1 MGRKARGAA
10 KEKREPAH
18 KIDGDGMEL
27 TAEDGQTTGGTL
39 PSTTAAIVVDA
50 EGQSAPEAPV
60 ASAEYDAKGRPYLE
74 SEKWQKMG
82 GTGDDTPGVFARIF
96 SGLYGDLPMS
106 DRLRVAWLAGTLF
119 FIIGGYWLLRSLK
132 DPIVATIVGVDFI
145 PRCKM
150 LSLVVVF
157 SLVFVYNKL
166 VDIFPKHQLFY
177 IIGAFYFATFSA
189 IAIALA
195 DPVIG
200 VQNKN
205 ASPTRLIGWI
215 SYCAIESF
223 GSICVS
229 LFWAFVNSSVNV
241 ETAKSA
247 FGLIIAGANLGSIM
261 GPTLAVTKADWG
273 LPRLYGCGALC
284 MGLMVLMVW
293 GYVRKFGVE
302 PSLMKANSKKK
313 GAGVLEGFQLF
324 LKYDYIKGIFAMSC
338 LFMVEVTILDYT
350 MKKLANDEFAA
361 LHPGDQDSATRA
373 FVAFTGMFGQ
383 VTNTISFGFS
393 LLGTSMVIRRLGLK
407 TTLLA
412 FPCMC
417 LAVVIMVMAFPQ
429 LYVVFLALI
438 LLKGFSYSLNNP
450 CKEILYQPTNSA
462 VKFKSKSWIDI
473 FGARM
478 SKAGGSLV
486 TDAFSS
492 SIPGLIHVGGSV
504 AAGGAAFLIW
514 VAWVMGRK
522 FDHLMETGEVIGGD
536 GESTEPTLEALAASE
551 EAADAQEAADT
562 SCGVLEEGQADEAF
576 LGEEGGAAGERSES
590 KNSVDL

>member
-1 MGRKARGAA
+1 MRRAA
-10 KEKREPAH
+10 E
-18 KIDGDGMEL
+18 
-27 TAEDGQTTGGTL
+27 Q
-39 PSTTAAIVVDA
+39 
-50 EGQSAPEAPV
+50 
-60 ASAEYDAKGRPYLE
+60 
-74 SEKWQKMG
+74 
-82 GTGDDTPGVFARIF
+82 
-96 SGLYGDLPMS
+96 
-106 DRLRVAWLAGTLF
+106 
-119 FIIGGYWLLRSLK
+119 
-132 DPIVATIVGVDFI
+132 
-145 PRCKM
+145 
-150 LSLVVVF
+150 
-157 SLVFVYNKL
+157 VFVYNKL

-200 VQNKN
+200 VQNEN

-350 MKKLANDEFAA
+350 MKKLANDKFAA
-361 LHPGDQDSATRA
+361 LHPGDQESATRA

-504 AAGGAAFLIW
+504 A
-514 VAWVMGRK
+514 
-522 FDHLMETGEVIGGD
+522 
-536 GESTEPTLEALAASE
+536 
-551 EAADAQEAADT
+551 
-562 SCGVLEEGQADEAF
+562 
-576 LGEEGGAAGERSES
+576 
-590 KNSVDL
+590 

>member
-1 MGRKARGAA
+1 MGRKSRASA
-10 KEKREPAH
+10 KEKHGPAT
-18 KIDGDGMEL
+18 KMDGDDSEL
-27 TAEDGQTTGGTL
+27 TATSAGAQNTTSVI

-50 EGQSAPEAPV
+50 EDHSTPEAPV
-60 ASAEYDAKGRPYLE
+60 PSAEVDAAGRPYLE
-74 SEKWQKMG
+74 SEKWQNMR
-82 GTGDDTPGVFARIF
+82 GTGGDTPGWLDRVFT
-96 SGLYGDLPMS
+96 GLYGDLHPS

-132 DPIVATIVGVDFI
+132 DPIVATIVGVQYI
-145 PRCKM
+145 PKCKM
-150 LSLVVVF
+150 LSLLVVF
-157 SLVFVYNKL
+157 TLVFVYNKL

-177 IIGAFYFATFSA
+177 IIGAFYFTAFSA

-200 VQNKN
+200 VQNDA
-205 ASPTRLIGWI
+205 ASPTRIIGWV

-229 LFWAFVNSSVNV
+229 LFWAFVNSSMNV

-247 FGLIIAGANLGSIM
+247 FGLIIAGANLGSIL
-261 GPTLAVTKADWG
+261 GPTIAVTKADWG
-273 LPRLYGCGALC
+273 VPRLYGCGALC
-284 MGLMVLMVW
+284 MGLMVVMVW

-302 PSLMKANSKKK
+302 PSLGNTKK

-324 LKYDYIKGIFAMSC
+324 IEHDYIKGIFAMSC

-350 MKKLANDEFAA
+350 MKKLAHDEFAA
-361 LHPGDQDSATRA
+361 LHPHDPRAATQA

-407 TTLLA
+407 MTLLA

-417 LAVVIMVMAFPQ
+417 LTVVLMVMMFPQ

-438 LLKGFSYSLNNP
+438 MLKGFSYSLNNP

-504 AAGGAAFLIW
+504 AASGAAFLIW
-514 VAWVMGRK
+514 VAWVMGKK
-522 FDHLMETGEVIGGD
+522 FDDLMETGEIVGGD
-536 GESTEPTLEALAASE
+536 GEGTASTLEALAANE

-562 SCGVLEEGQADEAF
+562 SCGVLEEGQADETF
-576 LGEEGGAAGERSES
+576 LGGATES
-590 KNSVDL
+590 KTNSVDL